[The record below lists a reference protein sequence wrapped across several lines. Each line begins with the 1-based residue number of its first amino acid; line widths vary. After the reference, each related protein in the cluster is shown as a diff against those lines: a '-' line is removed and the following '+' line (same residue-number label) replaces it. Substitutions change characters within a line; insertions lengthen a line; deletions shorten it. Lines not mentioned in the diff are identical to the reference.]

1 MDLKKYLHE
10 FIDMLDESD
19 VQGTIEYSNYDK
31 KQTLVFTYRKDLD
44 VQHVIVGSDNSEE
57 YQKQCVKTIE
67 QILTGEI
74 KTTDDIWN
82 I

>member
-1 MDLKKYLHE
+1 MNLKKYSHK
-10 FIDMLDESD
+10 FIDMLDESE

-57 YQKQCVKTIE
+57 YKKQCITNIE
-67 QILTGEI
+67 KILSDR
-74 KTTDDIWN
+74 KKVN
-82 I
+82 SNA

>member
-44 VQHVIVGSDNSEE
+44 VQHVIVGSDNSDE
-57 YQKQCVKTIE
+57 YKKQCVANIE
-67 QILTGEI
+67 NILSDR
-74 KTTDDIWN
+74 KKVN
-82 I
+82 SNA

>member
-1 MDLKKYLHE
+1 MNLKKYSHE

-31 KQTLVFTYRKDLD
+31 KQTLVLTYRKDLD
-44 VQHVIVGSDNSEE
+44 VQHVIVGTDNSAE
-57 YQKQCVKTIE
+57 YQKHCIETIE
-67 QILTGEI
+67 QILAGEI

>member
-1 MDLKKYLHE
+1 MNLKKCSHE

-44 VQHVIVGSDNSEE
+44 VQHVIVGSDSSEE
-57 YQKQCVKTIE
+57 YKKQCVASIE
-67 QILTGEI
+67 KMLSGGL
-74 KTTDDIWN
+74 N
-82 I
+82 S

>member
-1 MDLKKYLHE
+1 MNLKKYSHE

-57 YQKQCVKTIE
+57 YKKQCVANIE
-67 QILTGEI
+67 KILNGGL
-74 KTTDDIWN
+74 KS
-82 I
+82 

>member
-1 MDLKKYLHE
+1 MDLKKYSHK

-44 VQHVIVGSDNSEE
+44 VRHVIVGSDNSDE
-57 YQKQCVKTIE
+57 YKKQCVANIE
-67 QILTGEI
+67 KILSDR
-74 KTTDDIWN
+74 KKVN
-82 I
+82 SNA

>member
-1 MDLKKYLHE
+1 MDLKKYSHK

-44 VQHVIVGSDNSEE
+44 VQHVIVGSDSSEE
-57 YQKQCVKTIE
+57 YKKQCITNIE
-67 QILTGEI
+67 KILSGGL
-74 KTTDDIWN
+74 KS
-82 I
+82 

>member
-1 MDLKKYLHE
+1 MDLKKYSHE

-44 VQHVIVGSDNSEE
+44 VQHVIVGSDSSEE
-57 YQKQCVKTIE
+57 YQKQCISNIE
-67 QILTGEI
+67 KILSDR
-74 KTTDDIWN
+74 KKVN
-82 I
+82 SNA